1 MVRFIFPFNFPP
13 NIISHLRDDIKPIL
27 PINIQNSFET
37 YITYLEADYFSPN
50 ATFKSKNWN
59 YYGKD
64 LSETSTNSIESINKK
79 LKRACNYGKISFEG
93 ACEILHQF
101 KADYRCEYEYKV
113 LQGILNH
120 RKNQTILNLKN
131 KIRITNE
138 YKLLSVIDKEVFV
151 LQYSFKFGCLK
162 PLAFYAVHLDP
173 QNEPENE
180 LELTIL

>member
-1 MVRFIFPFNFPP
+1 MFKIFN
-13 NIISHLRDDIKPIL
+13 
-27 PINIQNSFET
+27 Q
-37 YITYLEADYFSPN
+37 Y
-50 ATFKSKNWN
+50 
-59 YYGKD
+59 
-64 LSETSTNSIESINKK
+64 
-79 LKRACNYGKISFEG
+79 
-93 ACEILHQF
+93 

-138 YKLLSVIDKEVFV
+138 YNLLSVIDKEVFV